1 MKRTDPPII
10 ISTIINASQEAVW
23 QAITDP
29 DQMRAWYFEDIPDF
43 KAEVGFETGFDV
55 AVEDRVFPHKW
66 RITEADPPCRI
77 TCEWRYE
84 NYAGCGYVTFE
95 LAGVEAKTRV
105 HLSTRLPRISPGIY
119 PNSNGKAASAGGS
132 ILSGSASKDFWRIPN
147 SGY

>member
-105 HLSTRLPRISPGIY
+105 HLINTITEDFPGDIPEFKRESCIGGWEYFIRQRLKGFLENPE
-119 PNSNGKAASAGGS
+119 
-132 ILSGSASKDFWRIPN
+132 
-147 SGY
+147 

>member
-1 MKRTDPPII
+1 M
-10 ISTIINASQEAVW
+10 
-23 QAITDP
+23 
-29 DQMRAWYFEDIPDF
+29 
-43 KAEVGFETGFDV
+43 

-105 HLSTRLPRISPGIY
+105 HLINTITEDFPGDIPEFKQESCIGGWEYFIRQRLKGFLENPE
-119 PNSNGKAASAGGS
+119 
-132 ILSGSASKDFWRIPN
+132 
-147 SGY
+147 